1 MLAASRLVV
10 SAPTGDV
17 FDYWRQVMIT
27 HGGQTIIAVIE
38 LAEPVAAP
46 VRQELVTFSARTGR
60 LLRVLNRI
68 PVYGD
73 YEQVLWASPSGQAL
87 IVSGTQH
94 GTTVGPFNVGATA
107 GVLRQG
113 RFTPIPW
120 SDRTFA
126 AAW

>member
-1 MLAASRLVV
+1 MQR
-10 SAPTGDV
+10 P
-17 FDYWRQVMIT
+17 
-27 HGGQTIIAVIE
+27 
-38 LAEPVAAP
+38 P
-46 VRQELVTFSARTGR
+46 RTGR

-87 IVSGTQH
+87 IVTGTQQ